1 MKMYYTAKDLA
12 TKTGLSLKTVYNY
25 INKHNITTKKEGG
38 KTLFNFEMF
47 LKVTG
52 AEEIQENIITNDPK
66 ETVQNVQDLQDL
78 QKLQKLQNEYN
89 LIVTEKEQLEKQK
102 TNLTEQVNFYA
113 LSLKEEKGQNKRLQD
128 KNEKLEQEKETI
140 QIKYFTLKIKGT
152 RIIVI
157 LISLLILSILLI
169 LGLVFNLI
177 KF

>member
-12 TKTGLSLKTVYNY
+12 IKTGLSLKTVYNY

-66 ETVQNVQDLQDL
+66 ETVQNVQDL

>member
-1 MKMYYTAKDLA
+1 M
-12 TKTGLSLKTVYNY
+12 V
-25 INKHNITTKKEGG
+25 KK
-38 KTLFNFEMF
+38 
-47 LKVTG
+47 
-52 AEEIQENIITNDPK
+52 NIITNDPK